1 MAVIK
6 ELESSYGVSPSYH
19 RVVCVS
25 INALTKKVT
34 ICVSSYISK
43 EIREQGYDAIEC
55 IDIETPVEDYE
66 KFLEGN
72 IYECAYNWLKENVE
86 GFEEAEDD

>member
-1 MAVIK
+1 MAIIK
-6 ELESSYGVSPSYH
+6 ELESTYGVYPSYH

-43 EIREQGYDAIEC
+43 ETRDKGCDAIDTL
-55 IDIETPVEDYE
+55 DIETPVEDYDS
-66 KFLEGN
+66 FLEGN
-72 IYECAYNWLKENVE
+72 IYECAYRWLKENVE